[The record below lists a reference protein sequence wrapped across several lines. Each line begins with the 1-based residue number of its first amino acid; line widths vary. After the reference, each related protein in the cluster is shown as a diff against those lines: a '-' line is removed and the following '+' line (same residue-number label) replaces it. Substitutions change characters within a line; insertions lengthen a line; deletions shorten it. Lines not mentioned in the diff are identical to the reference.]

1 MMLYPQNL
9 EQKIGFD
16 RIRELLADTCV
27 SPLGRAYVEKMRLTD
42 RHDLVEKWLR
52 QATELKEILQT
63 EPGFPSQNYLD
74 VTRHL
79 AKAAIEGAFLTEEEA
94 FELKISLRTIGE
106 ILRFFDDKEPE
117 QYPQLRE
124 LAAGALGQ
132 SREQRDES
140 KDGAK
145 SERSALYSLH
155 SSLLRDLIKSLDR
168 VIDDRGQLRDDA
180 SPELQA
186 IRRQLY
192 SEQAALR
199 KKLDSIL
206 KTAKSNGWV
215 NDEVS
220 LTIRNGRLVIPIAA
234 EHKRKIKGFVQDE
247 SDTGRTVFLEPADV
261 LDANNEIKELEAR
274 ERREIVR
281 ILLELTAKLR
291 PHVEMLRRAYTFLGI
306 IDFTRAKAKLALQLD
321 AIAPLVHNGP
331 ALRLVRA
338 RHPLLLLSF
347 QKQGKTV
354 VPLSGGLDPD
364 RRILVVSGPNAGG
377 KSVMLKTI
385 GLLQYMLQCGLL
397 VPVADGTEMGVF
409 RSLFIDIGDEQSL
422 ENDLSTYSSHL
433 TNMRQFL
440 ARADRRTLFLIDEF
454 GTGTEPSLGGAVAE
468 AILEEL
474 TKSGA
479 FGVVNTHYSNL
490 KTFAD
495 RTPELVNGAMRF
507 DAEHLEPLYELEI
520 GKPGSSF
527 AFEIAQKIGL
537 PKAVIERARQKLDRN
552 QVNFEKLAKE
562 LEIEKK
568 IFSEKNVENAVRQR
582 KLDELTE
589 QYTTLKTYLDT
600 EKKRLLNEAKVQAKQ
615 LVKDAN
621 ARIEQTIR
629 EIREQGADKLATKDI
644 RQGLQEFESR
654 ELREEKLP
662 VQETAK
668 KQEPEFEAE
677 GGEITIGSLVR
688 VKGQSTVGEVIDLK
702 GKDATVAVG
711 ELKTTIK
718 LNRLEKVTRRE
729 FREATGE
736 KPRRASLTGID
747 LNEKAANFSFN
758 LDVRGQRGEEALQ
771 KVDSFVDDAI
781 LVGFPELRIVHG
793 KGDGIL
799 RTLIRDHL
807 RQRYRPHVAGLADE
821 HPDRGGAGV
830 TVVRMK

>member
-1 MMLYPQNL
+1 MLYPQNL

-16 RIRELLADTCV
+16 RVRELLAEACV
-27 SPLGRAYVEKMRLTD
+27 SPLGRAYVEKMRMTD

-52 QATELKEILQT
+52 QASELKEILQA

-94 FELKISLRTIGE
+94 FEVKISLRTIGE
-106 ILRFFDDKEPE
+106 ILRFFNDKDSET
-117 QYPQLRE
+117 YPQLRE
-124 LAAGALGQ
+124 LAAGALSTPKPPEGGL
-132 SREQRDES
+132 SAAERTPLREQ
-140 KDGAK
+140 GVNNA
-145 SERSALYSLH
+145 AV
-155 SSLLRDLIKSLDR
+155 LRDLIKALDR
-168 VIDDRGQLRDDA
+168 VIDDRGHLRDDA

-206 KTAKSNGWV
+206 KTAKASGWV
-215 NDEVS
+215 GEEVS

-274 ERREIVR
+274 ERREIIR

-291 PHVEMLRRAYTFLGI
+291 PHLDVLRRAYTFLGI

-321 AIAPLVHNGP
+321 AIAPVVRDHP

-338 RHPLLLLSF
+338 RHPLLQISF
-347 QKQGKTV
+347 KKQGKLV
-354 VPLSGGLDPD
+354 VPLSAELNAE
-364 RRILVVSGPNAGG
+364 RRILLVSGPNAGG

-385 GLLQYMLQCGLL
+385 GLVQYMLQCGLL
-397 VPVADGTEMGVF
+397 VPVADGTEMGIF
-409 RSLFIDIGDEQSL
+409 RNLFIDIGDEQSL

-454 GTGTEPSLGGAVAE
+454 GTGTEPSLGGAIAE
-468 AILEEL
+468 AILEDL
-474 TKSGA
+474 TKAGA
-479 FGVVNTHYSNL
+479 FGVINTHYSNL

-495 RTPELVNGAMRF
+495 RTPGLVNGAMRF

-537 PKAVIERARQKLDRN
+537 PKAVVERARGKLDRN

-568 IFSEKNVENAVRQR
+568 IFSEKNVENATRQR

-589 QYTTLKTYLDT
+589 QYSTLKNYLDT

-629 EIREQGADKLATKDI
+629 EIREQGAEKLATKDI
-644 RQGLQEFESR
+644 RQALQDFEQL
-654 ELREEKLP
+654 ELKEEKLTP
-662 VQETAK
+662 AH
-668 KQEPEFEAE
+668 EAPSTKHDYDPE
-677 GGEITIGSLVR
+677 GGEIAVGSLVR
-688 VKGQSTVGEVIDLK
+688 VKGQNTVGEVLDLK
-702 GKDATVAVG
+702 GKDATVAIG
-711 ELKTTIK
+711 ELKTNIK

-729 FREATGE
+729 YREAVGE

-747 LNEKAANFSFN
+747 LNERAANFSFN
-758 LDVRGQRGEEALQ
+758 LDLRGQRGEEALQ
-771 KVDSFVDDAI
+771 KVDSFVDDA
-781 LVGFPELRIVHG
+781 LLLGYPELRIVHG

-799 RTLIRDHL
+799 RTLIREHL
-807 RQRYRPHVAGLADE
+807 RQQYRQQVAGLADE